1 MAWTPPIDRRAKKE
15 LLKNRRFYR
24 LLSEQCPF
32 MDQDTAFVFY
42 TGLVAVVAQ
51 ELRRH
56 GVARMPHLGDF
67 ALVEQKARPAW
78 VGNHQV
84 MMGAREVLKFYPKER
99 MRRYFNKRQKAH

>member
-1 MAWTPPIDRRAKKE
+1 MAWTPPIDRRMKKE
-15 LLKNRRFYR
+15 LLKDKRFYR

-32 MDQDTAFVFY
+32 TDRDTAFVFY
-42 TGLVAVVAQ
+42 TGLVQVVAQ

-78 VGNHQV
+78 VGKQHV
-84 MMGAREVLKFYPKER
+84 MLGAREVLKFYPKER
-99 MRRYFNKRQKAH
+99 MRRYFNKRKKTD